1 MASIQAQAAAA
12 IRAELKRN
20 NIAAQVVS
28 RSASMMNAVDVTVT
42 DLAPWTVKRIS
53 AFVGKFQSG
62 SFDGM
67 TDCYNYDNKHA
78 DLPQVKYASVR
89 ANYSDATRQQAWDWL
104 RNYYGLEAA
113 PESVDGAFNYRSEVF
128 GEYGDVL
135 LHRVL
140 SGYIKGFWQKP
151 RVRAA

>member
-1 MASIQAQAAAA
+1 MASVQAQAAAA

-20 NIAAQVVS
+20 NIAAQVTS

-42 DLAPWTVKRIS
+42 DLAPWTVKQIS
-53 AFVGKFQSG
+53 AFVGKFQAG

-67 TDCYNYDNKHA
+67 TDCYNYDNKNR

-89 ANYSDATRQQAWDWL
+89 ANYTDGVRQRAWDWV
-104 RNYYGLEAA
+104 RSYYGLEAA
-113 PESVDGAFNYRSEVF
+113 PESASDAGNYRSAAF

-140 SGYIKGFWQKP
+140 NGYIKGFWQKP
-151 RVRAA
+151 RVRG

>member
-1 MASIQAQAAAA
+1 MASTQAQAAAA

-20 NIAAQVVS
+20 GIAARVQS

-53 AFVGKFQSG
+53 AFVGQFQAG

-67 TDCYNYDNKHA
+67 TDCYNYDNTNR

-89 ANYSDATRQQAWDWL
+89 ANYTDGVRQRAWDWV
-104 RNYYGLEAA
+104 RSYYGLEAA
-113 PESVDGAFNYRSEVF
+113 PESFRDAGNYYSPSMR
-128 GEYGDVL
+128 EYGDTL
-135 LHRVL
+135 IHRTL
-140 SGYIKGFWQKP
+140 SGCIKGFWQKP
-151 RVRAA
+151 RVRG